1 MVLIHIFQLIRS
13 SIPYDFLSMIAEM
26 GGYVGLFLGISLQ
39 QVAGLPYKLARTT
52 LEMSARVETK

>member
-1 MVLIHIFQLIRS
+1 MFQLIRS

-52 LEMSARVETK
+52 MEISSKVDTKQ

>member
-1 MVLIHIFQLIRS
+1 MHIVKVVKS

-39 QVAGLPYKLARTT
+39 QLARIPYRIAKST
-52 LEMSARVETK
+52 MVVKAYIDVEG

>member
-1 MVLIHIFQLIRS
+1 MKS

-39 QVAGLPYKLARTT
+39 QLARIPYRIAKSTM
-52 LEMSARVETK
+52 EVKAYIDVEG